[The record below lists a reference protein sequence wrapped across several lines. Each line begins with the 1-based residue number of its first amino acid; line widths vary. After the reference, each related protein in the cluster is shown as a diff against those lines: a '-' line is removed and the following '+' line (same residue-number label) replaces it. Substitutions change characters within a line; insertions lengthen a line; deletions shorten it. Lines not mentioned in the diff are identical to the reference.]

1 MLKKLY
7 EKSEIWFAVIWI
19 IVYCIL
25 SSIGD
30 NLSSNFGILKIIT
43 LPILILL
50 SFLLYL
56 FIKNNN
62 LSEKYGLISPQVSSR
77 KMFFYIPLMILI
89 TVNLWRGYVFN
100 YSILETILYILSML
114 FVGFLEEMIFRGLLF
129 NAMVKDGLI
138 SAILVSSVTFGIGH
152 IMNLI
157 NGSGAELLPN
167 ILQVLYALAIGYL
180 FVIIY
185 YKTKSLLPC
194 IITHGLF
201 NSMSAF
207 ANTVGITSQSR
218 IITSAL
224 IIMISLAYAFYII
237 TFVEE
242 KESI

>member
-1 MLKKLY
+1 
-7 EKSEIWFAVIWI
+7 
-19 IVYCIL
+19 
-25 SSIGD
+25 
-30 NLSSNFGILKIIT
+30 
-43 LPILILL
+43 
-50 SFLLYL
+50 
-56 FIKNNN
+56 
-62 LSEKYGLISPQVSSR
+62 
-77 KMFFYIPLMILI
+77 
-89 TVNLWRGYVFN
+89 
-100 YSILETILYILSML
+100 
-114 FVGFLEEMIFRGLLF
+114 
-129 NAMVKDGLI
+129 MVKDGLI

-157 NGSGAELLPN
+157 NGSGADLLAN

-224 IIMISLAYAFYII
+224 IIMISLAYAYGFEDSYFWTIVN
-237 TFVEE
+237 TEE
-242 KESI
+242 EY

>member
-114 FVGFLEEMIFRGLLF
+114 FVGFLEEMIFR
-129 NAMVKDGLI
+129 
-138 SAILVSSVTFGIGH
+138 
-152 IMNLI
+152 
-157 NGSGAELLPN
+157 
-167 ILQVLYALAIGYL
+167 
-180 FVIIY
+180 
-185 YKTKSLLPC
+185 
-194 IITHGLF
+194 
-201 NSMSAF
+201 
-207 ANTVGITSQSR
+207 
-218 IITSAL
+218 
-224 IIMISLAYAFYII
+224 
-237 TFVEE
+237 
-242 KESI
+242 